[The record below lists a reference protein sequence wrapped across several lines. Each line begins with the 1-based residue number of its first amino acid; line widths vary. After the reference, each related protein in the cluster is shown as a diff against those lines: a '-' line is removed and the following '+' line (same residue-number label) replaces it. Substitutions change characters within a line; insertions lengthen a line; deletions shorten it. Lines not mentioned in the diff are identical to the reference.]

1 MTYAAPPLDPPGIGT
16 NSASTQKKRVAYFYD
31 SDVGNYAYQ
40 SGHLMKPHRI
50 RMAHSLV
57 MNYGLYNKMEIYR
70 AKPASKYEMT
80 QFHTDEYVDFLQRV
94 TPDNEHLLAK
104 ECAKHNVGEDC
115 PPFDGVF
122 EFCAI
127 SAGGNIVLAILE
139 LLRFHARVL
148 YIDIDV
154 HHGDG
159 VEEAF
164 YTTDRVMCVSL
175 HKYGE
180 FFPGTGDLRDIGI
193 GQGKHHSVNV
203 PLRDG
208 IDDASYKDVFESVTT
223 WAVEF
228 FQPGAIVLQCGADS
242 LSGDR
247 LGAFNLS
254 LAGHANCVNFVKKF
268 NLPTLFLG
276 GGGYTIR
283 NVARAWAYETG
294 QIVGVELSRSMPFTD
309 YYEYYSP
316 DFELDVKPSN
326 MDNRNS
332 AEYLAK
338 IKSFVYT
345 NLRQAQP
352 VPSVQLQDVPRYP
365 VGMNENIDE
374 MDDRL
379 DDENADE
386 ETSKDQRSTE
396 RMEDR
401 MIENYMDM
409 SDLEDA
415 RGLSS
420 GVNADPGSPS
430 VVEEDS
436 SGNKAFSIDHEKDQI
451 TEMVPSV
458 DPGKDPEPDR
468 TTTTMLQE
476 ETRDESNEVSEA
488 TNVEQ
493 TVVQS
498 VAPAEH
504 VEIIAEPSIVLG
516 PAPIQHEPSIVQC
529 INRVDGHTIGLSDA
543 AEAVE
548 VVEDNH
554 ERGNED
560 MGLS

>member
-1 MTYAAPPLDPPGIGT
+1 MAYTAPPLDPPGIGT
-16 NSASTQKKRVAYFYD
+16 NSPSSHKKRVAYFYD

-193 GQGKHHSVNV
+193 GQGKHYSVNV

-309 YYEYYSP
+309 YYDYYSP

-332 AEYLAK
+332 AEYLAR

-379 DDENADE
+379 DDEDADE

-401 MIENYMDM
+401 MIEDFMDM

-420 GVNADPGSPS
+420 GVNADRGSPS

-436 SGNKAFSIDHEKDQI
+436 SGKKALSIDHEKDQI
-451 TEMVPSV
+451 TKMGPS
-458 DPGKDPEPDR
+458 
-468 TTTTMLQE
+468 
-476 ETRDESNEVSEA
+476 A

-493 TVVQS
+493 NVVQG
-498 VAPAEH
+498 VAPAKH

-516 PAPIQHEPSIVQC
+516 PAPILHEPSIVQC
-529 INRVDGHTIGLSDA
+529 INRVDSHTHGLSDA

-554 ERGNED
+554 ELGNED
-560 MGLS
+560 MGIS